1 MRTVLALTLL
11 ASCTAA
17 QADIVDILSTSRSI
31 DGYVHLYWDDAFD
44 TDTQSFG
51 TTEAGAFTASI
62 DIAAEPI
69 NPFFIAAQAGH
80 ASMVSPLDLW
90 GQTTAA
96 FQYNVSSGLASGVLR
111 LSSYLSVEF
120 QVNQSVPY
128 EFTGAVAEPAT
139 VWVSGP
145 GVSFGVSSGDHA
157 ESGVL
162 DPGVYTLLA
171 EWAIEYDFDSGSGSG
186 QAAWTP
192 WDFTLQLPAP
202 GSLALLAPAMLATVR
217 RPRRPSA
224 NR

>member
-17 QADIVDILSTSRSI
+17 QADIVDILSTNRSI
-31 DGYVHLYWDDAFD
+31 DGYVHLYWGDAFD

-51 TTEAGAFTASI
+51 TTEAGPFNASI

-69 NPFFIAAQAGH
+69 NPFFIAAQAAQ
-80 ASMVSPLDLW
+80 ASMVSPLDIW

-96 FQYNVSSGLASGVLR
+96 FQYDVSSGLATGVLR
-111 LSSYLSVEF
+111 LSAYLFVEF
-120 QVNQSVPY
+120 QVNQAVPY
-128 EFTGAVAEPAT
+128 DFTGAVAEPAT

-145 GVSFGVSSGDHA
+145 GVSFGVSSGTNS

-162 DPGVYTLLA
+162 DPGVYTLFA
-171 EWAIEYDFDSGSGSG
+171 EWAIEYDFDSGSGAG

-202 GSLALLAPAMLATVR
+202 MSLALLAPAMLAPVR